1 MQRRLTSI
9 MLTLKNIKNSINLI
23 DADYI
28 SHDTENTGHVTVDLS
43 LQEIKNYTF
52 SQSVP
57 PIRDMG
63 MALKYLLSYA
73 KNNDKFNEK
82 TYTWY

>member
-1 MQRRLTSI
+1 
-9 MLTLKNIKNSINLI
+9 MLTLKKIKNSNNII

-28 SHDTENTGHVTVDLS
+28 SHDTDNTGHITVDLS

-52 SQSVP
+52 NQLVP
-57 PIRDMG
+57 PISDIG
-63 MALKYLLSYA
+63 MALKYLLAYA
-73 KNNDKFNEK
+73 KNNDKFKEK

>member
-1 MQRRLTSI
+1 
-9 MLTLKNIKNSINLI
+9 MLTLKNIKNNINTI

-28 SHDTENTGHVTVDLS
+28 SHDTENTGHITVDIS
-43 LQEIKNYTF
+43 LQEINHYTF

-57 PIRDMG
+57 PRRDMG
-63 MALKYLLSYA
+63 MALKYLLAYA
-73 KNNDKFNEK
+73 KNNDKFKEK